1 MKITVAALRL
11 ITASASAALDISGA
25 CSPRVNHRSSADRR
39 VHLDRE
45 DCPVG
50 CRSRRVTNRP
60 LEQLRRHVG
69 LIQSDAE
76 SVFLTNRRY
85 LCSEDS

>member
-1 MKITVAALRL
+1 MSQRKPIGLVTVVWWRGFRLEQPRQGLRALLKTGVAR
-11 ITASASAALDISGA
+11 AKA
-25 CSPRVNHRSSADRR
+25 
-39 VHLDRE
+39 
-45 DCPVG
+45 G